1 MRKPEKVAAPDTVAL
16 VLAGGIGSRMGSP
29 KQFLDL
35 RGEPALLHTLRS
47 FEEADGISKIYVVG
61 EALQVEAL
69 ADEAD
74 ISRYAGCAAPGE
86 SRPNSTMSGLALME
100 EPEETIVLVHDG
112 SRCLVTSRLIE
123 RVVAAFSEEV
133 EGVIPVL
140 PISDTVKEVR
150 EGVVRET
157 LDRSCLQAVQTPQAF
172 RLGALREAY
181 EASEER
187 LGSVTDD
194 ASLVEMRGGR
204 VLVTEGERTNI
215 KLTSPEDLIFARAIL
230 ESRIAGA
237 GR

>member
-1 MRKPEKVAAPDTVAL
+1 MRKPEKVAAPDAVAL
-16 VLAGGIGSRMGSP
+16 VLAGGTGSRMGRP

-61 EALQVEAL
+61 EASQVEAL

-86 SRPNSTMSGLALME
+86 SRPHSTMSGLALME

-172 RLGALREAY
+172 RLGVLREAY